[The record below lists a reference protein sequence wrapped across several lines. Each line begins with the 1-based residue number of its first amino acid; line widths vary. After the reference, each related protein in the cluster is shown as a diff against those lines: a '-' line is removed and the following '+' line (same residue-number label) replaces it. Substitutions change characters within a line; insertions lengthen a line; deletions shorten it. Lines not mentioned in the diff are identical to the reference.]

1 MFGKAATSENNVKP
15 DNICWRSIY
24 LQAQELI
31 RSCERSVSIVGGV
44 GHVEALAISSWKS
57 VGLVWVKK
65 RRGGNENYWR
75 ATAHRTSCWDSFM
88 DLLVIAKKNIL
99 VPPPPRP

>member
-1 MFGKAATSENNVKP
+1 MLEVYIFTSTRV
-15 DNICWRSIY
+15 DS
-24 LQAQELI
+24 ELRAKCI
-31 RSCERSVSIVGGV
+31 DRVGGV

-75 ATAHRTSCWDSFM
+75 ATPTAPAVG
-88 DLLVIAKKNIL
+88 LLHGSLGDAKKNTRTASSSTVDIL
-99 VPPPPRP
+99 SARHS